1 MNISLD
7 FTQCNQQRWALY
19 ICCCCTDTKS
29 REKWKCM
36 LVLTRMLPGCVW
48 DWSRPTLWLLP
59 REILRADWC
68 LVARRLGHLGRGR
81 HCCGRI
87 LIWVTGMVRK
97 VQESIHSDIN
107 NSTVLQRGKKNDVLT
122 KKKEK
127 YFHTDSTETAL
138 YLNVVKILFTPW
150 RAKHR

>member
-7 FTQCNQQRWALY
+7 FTQYNQQRRALR

-29 REKWKCM
+29 RKKWKCM

-48 DWSRPTLWLLP
+48 DWSRPTLWLLL

-81 HCCGRI
+81 HCCRRI

-107 NSTVLQRGKKNDVLT
+107 NSTVLQRGKKTQCVNKKRKIFSHRQQKDSIVLKCCQNIIYT
-122 KKKEK
+122 L
-127 YFHTDSTETAL
+127 AC
-138 YLNVVKILFTPW
+138 
-150 RAKHR
+150 